1 MTQKSNYSSYTDSQL
16 VQNIVCTANLVSL
29 GIERVGKV
37 TDPAVKAGLDA
48 FIAAEAS
55 RESELRAELNLRN
68 EKMAAAKLPPLTL
81 PAIAP
86 EQVSHNQDVIEHQ
99 VKVLE
104 SVAHPTSPAS
114 QKAADPFPEL
124 VKTAVAEKAIA
135 DTPELEGFDFEDLL
149 DDEPLDDEAYRSL
162 RDRLPKAATVHI
174 DGIARVGNEYTL
186 TEKCLIGGAVVATAA
201 LCIGAGYAL
210 ARLTEK

>member
-37 TDPAVKAGLDA
+37 TDPAIKAGLDA
-48 FIAAEAS
+48 FISSEAS

-81 PAIAP
+81 PTIAQ
-86 EQVSHNQDVIEHQ
+86 EQVSHNQDRIEHQ
-99 VKVLE
+99 VKALE
-104 SVAHPTSPAS
+104 SVAHPTASS
-114 QKAADPFPEL
+114 QKADPFPEL
-124 VKTAVAEKAIA
+124 VKTAIAQKAIA
-135 DTPELEGFDFEDLL
+135 DTPELEGFDFQDLL

-162 RDRLPKAATVHI
+162 RERLPKAATVHI
-174 DGIARVGNEYTL
+174 DGIARAGNEYTL